1 MNLYISGIG
10 AVNSGL
16 PFDNQN
22 APGGESPDV
31 SVIRC
36 CEPDYKK
43 YIDPKF
49 SRRLSRIIK
58 MGLYAAQM
66 ALDEAGVAVPD
77 GIITGTSLGCLT
89 DTAKFLN
96 SMIEENESLSSPSA
110 FIQSTHNSISSQIA
124 IATGCNGY
132 NSTYTNRGFSF
143 ESALVD
149 AMLQIEENIN
159 AGFLVG
165 ASDEIT
171 GELLDILTDPRFA
184 EYSGCNTGD
193 KQKQIFRYGEGAA
206 YFYLSGE
213 QTAKS
218 FCKISS
224 VKIFTAAD
232 IESDPAEKINDMVL
246 SREVETPGIDLVLSG
261 SSDKEDALILSD
273 RFSGAGV
280 VMYKKYCGEYLTSA
294 SYALWL
300 SCMILKN
307 GIDKKIID
315 AGKISAPEKILIVN
329 SYENKYVS
337 LVTVEN
343 V

>member
-10 AVNSGL
+10 AVNAGL
-16 PFDNQN
+16 PFENQN
-22 APGGESPDV
+22 TPGSGSPDV

-36 CEPDYKK
+36 LEPDYKK

-49 SRRLSRIIK
+49 SRRLSGIIK

-66 ALDEAGVAVPD
+66 ALAEAEVRVPD

-96 SMIEENESLSSPSA
+96 SMIEENESLLSPSA

-124 IATGCNGY
+124 IALGCNGY

-143 ESALVD
+143 ESALIDV
-149 AMLQIEENIN
+149 MLQVEENSS
-159 AGFLVG
+159 AGFLAG

-171 GELLDILTDPRFA
+171 GELLNILADPRFA
-184 EYSGCNTGD
+184 EYSRYNTDG
-193 KQKQIFRYGEGAA
+193 KQKQIFPYGEGAA
-206 YFYLSGE
+206 YFYMTGE
-213 QTAKS
+213 QTANS
-218 FCKISS
+218 FFKITS
-224 VKIFTAAD
+224 VKTFT
-232 IESDPAEKINDMVL
+232 IEDNGSDLTKMIDAVVL
-246 SREVETPGIDLVLSG
+246 QNGIELNGTDLVLYGG
-261 SSDKEDALILSD
+261 SDPDDALTISEK
-273 RFSGAGV
+273 FSGAGV
-280 VMYKKYCGEYLTSA
+280 VLYKKYCGEFMTSS

-315 AGKISAPEKILIVN
+315 AGKTSASEKILIIN
-329 SYENKYVS
+329 SFENKYVS

>member
-10 AVNSGL
+10 AVNAGL
-16 PFDNQN
+16 PFKNEN
-22 APGGESPDV
+22 LSGGESQEF

-36 CEPDYKK
+36 VEPDYKK

-58 MGLYAAQM
+58 MGLYAARM
-66 ALDEAGVAVPD
+66 ALSDADISVPD
-77 GIITGTSLGCLT
+77 GIITGTSLGCLV
-89 DTAKFLN
+89 DTGKFLR

-124 IATGCNGY
+124 IAVSCNGY

-143 ESALVD
+143 ESALID
-149 AMLQIEENIN
+149 AVLQLEENSR
-159 AGFLVG
+159 AGFLIG

-171 GELLDILTDPRFA
+171 DEFLDILKNPGFA
-184 EYSGCNTGD
+184 EYSGYNYD
-193 KQKQIFRYGEGAA
+193 NNFRQLFSFGEGTA

-213 QTAKS
+213 KTGGS
-218 FCKISS
+218 FCRITS
-224 VKIFTAAD
+224 VKTFFTPD
-232 IESDPAEKINDMVL
+232 GPNDPVKILNDASAIHGVDL
-246 SREVETPGIDLVLSG
+246 HDIDLVLSG
-261 SSDKEDALILSD
+261 GSDPADASAISK

-280 VMYKKYCGEYLTSA
+280 VMYKKYCGEYLTSV

-300 SCMILKN
+300 SCIIFRN
-307 GIDKKIID
+307 GIDKVIID
-315 AGKISAPEKILIVN
+315 AGKASTPEKILIFN
-329 SYENKYVS
+329 SFENKYIS

>member
-10 AVNSGL
+10 AVNAGL
-16 PFDNQN
+16 PFENQN
-22 APGGESPDV
+22 TPGGGSSDV

-36 CEPDYKK
+36 FEPDYKK

-49 SRRLSRIIK
+49 SRRLSGIIK

-66 ALDEAGVAVPD
+66 ALAEAGVHVPD

-124 IATGCNGY
+124 IALGCNGY

-143 ESALVD
+143 ESALID
-149 AMLQIEENIN
+149 AMLQIEENSS

-171 GELLDILTDPRFA
+171 GELLNILADPRFA
-184 EYSGCNTGD
+184 EYSRYNYDD
-193 KQKQIFRYGEGAA
+193 KQKQIFPYGEGAA

-213 QTAKS
+213 QAANS
-218 FCKISS
+218 FCKITS
-224 VKIFTAAD
+224 VKTFTLDDNGPDLTKMIDAVFSQNG
-232 IESDPAEKINDMVL
+232 IELNG
-246 SREVETPGIDLVLSG
+246 TDLVLYSG
-261 SSDKEDALILSD
+261 SDPDNARAVSEK
-273 RFSGAGV
+273 FSGAGV
-280 VMYKKYCGEYLTSA
+280 VMYKKYCGEFLTSS

-315 AGKISAPEKILIVN
+315 AGRTSAPEKIVIFN
-329 SYENKYVS
+329 YFENKYVS
-337 LVTVEN
+337 LVIVEN